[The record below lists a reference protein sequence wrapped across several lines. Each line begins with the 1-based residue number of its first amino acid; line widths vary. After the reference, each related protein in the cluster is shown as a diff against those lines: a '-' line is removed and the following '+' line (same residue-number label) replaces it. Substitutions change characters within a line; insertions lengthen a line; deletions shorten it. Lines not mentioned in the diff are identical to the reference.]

1 MRRLRCC
8 VMRKRFSPNAVQLRD
23 DIATLS
29 RFRFRGPLRRLIVGR
44 LAPVAGVGK
53 SLGDYAA
60 VRGQFRDMAPIRSC
74 GFVNAAPLGRS

>member
-53 SLGDYAA
+53 SLGDYAELMA
-60 VRGQFRDMAPIRSC
+60 SGFGEEDTSALIRLKRG
-74 GFVNAAPLGRS
+74 